1 MKELAKNFV
10 FETEQNKKITKYH
23 IVNKTNLIEFDNYFK
38 YSGLIEYKKRFIKPE
53 DNYEYQTFERKIIKN
68 DMSKYQLKNKF
79 NETDKINS

>member
-38 YSGLIEYKKRFIKPE
+38 YSGLIEYKKRFIG
-53 DNYEYQTFERKIIKN
+53 
-68 DMSKYQLKNKF
+68 
-79 NETDKINS
+79 DKDYPGK